1 MWVIQDYSPISGSI
15 NIFIYSYSLLPC
27 VMFNSMGQMTV
38 PQDAHISDK
47 NIISGMSVCVSG
59 GLLKAGGPT

>member
-1 MWVIQDYSPISGSI
+1 
-15 NIFIYSYSLLPC
+15 
-27 VMFNSMGQMTV
+27 MFNSMGQMTV